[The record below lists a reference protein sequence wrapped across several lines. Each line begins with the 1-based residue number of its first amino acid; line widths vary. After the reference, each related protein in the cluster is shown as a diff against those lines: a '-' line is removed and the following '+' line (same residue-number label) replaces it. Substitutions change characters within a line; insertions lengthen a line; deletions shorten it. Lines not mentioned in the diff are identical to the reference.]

1 MLYQK
6 LVGQITVIPK
16 PDKKGVTLEDMNIK
30 GEYSGLPYDL
40 VIDGIIQEDNL
51 HKISKDKEWLKKQVK
66 KFNMKPKEALIVT
79 INGKGEIFC
88 QRKESK

>member
-1 MLYQK
+1 MQYQK

-16 PDKKGVTLEDMNIK
+16 PDKRGVALEDLNIK

-66 KFNMKPKEALIVT
+66 KFNMKPEEALVVT

>member
-1 MLYQK
+1 
-6 LVGQITVIPK
+6 
-16 PDKKGVTLEDMNIK
+16 MNIK

-66 KFNMKPKEALIVT
+66 KFNMKPEEALIVT

-88 QRKESK
+88 QRKESKWKK

>member
-1 MLYQK
+1 
-6 LVGQITVIPK
+6 
-16 PDKKGVTLEDMNIK
+16 MNIK

-66 KFNMKPKEALIVT
+66 KFNMKPEEALIVT
-79 INGKGEIFC
+79 INGKAEIFC
-88 QRKESK
+88 QRKESKWKK